1 MISVRDFTVFLFFF
15 FILLAFGFNLVFSTI
30 FQEPNTQK
38 SLHNT
43 ADKDV
48 TKIRKV

>member
-1 MISVRDFTVFLFFF
+1 MISHFL
-15 FILLAFGFNLVFSTI
+15 
-30 FQEPNTQK
+30 QEPNTQK

-48 TKIRKV
+48 TKARKV